1 MSVSTIYISEVFDS
15 QSLVTRQAARDLFTK
30 ISLIPESTINLDF
43 SKINFASRSFF
54 DELNHYQS
62 NFKLLGKQVEFQ
74 NLNETL
80 SSLFQIVKSTA
91 QLRSSISY
99 ASTANAQT
107 LTF

>member
-1 MSVSTIYISEVFDS
+1 MHSATIFMDEFMQS
-15 QSLVTRQAARDLFTK
+15 QSLVTRQAARDLFDKLSETRELK
-30 ISLIPESTINLDF
+30 IVLDF
-43 SKINFASRSFF
+43 SKIRFASRSFF